1 MRTLPFSLAL
11 AFAAAAAGCSTA
23 PPEKPP
29 ADPPREQP
37 EPEVEPRPEV
47 KADPIGPKLV
57 AEADRLFTEGSRSRA
72 AGKPDDAADQY
83 GAAIA
88 IYDALAKF
96 DPNPALPIRSANAR
110 EARARAVVE
119 AEDAARVK
127 YREEILASLPAAP
140 FPDDASLLRHFEEL
154 VARNPDDRA
163 SRRRLAALLLAAERY
178 PEAAAALEVGADPE
192 PVMELA
198 KAALWYRLGRNDDAV
213 KKLEEIRRKWR
224 RALPPQILRPAFCL
238 QAPKGFDKFT
248 PAERA
253 EFFPQQKVWIYF
265 EAGNATCE
273 QLEGGKWRVS
283 LRCDYEILD
292 EKGASVAW
300 PEVKDFARD
309 YDPPVYGTPV
319 NDVCLMLGIVMPKAP
334 RGKYTMVLRLTD
346 KIENK
351 VSEHRMAFELK

>member
-1 MRTLPFSLAL
+1 MRWISCLVVL
-11 AFAAAAAGCSTA
+11 AAAAAGCSTTPVKP
-23 PPEKPP
+23 PPEPTP
-29 ADPPREQP
+29 AQP
-37 EPEVEPRPEV
+37 EPEPAPIPVV

-57 AEADRLFTEGSRSRA
+57 AEADRLFTEASRSRA
-72 AGKPDDAADQY
+72 AGKPEDSADQY
-83 GAAIA
+83 AAAIA
-88 IYDALAKF
+88 IYEALAKF
-96 DPNPALPIRSANAR
+96 DSNPALPIRAANAR
-110 EARARAVVE
+110 EARGRAVAE
-119 AEDAARVK
+119 AVQAARVK
-127 YREEILASLPAAP
+127 YREEFLATLPPAP
-140 FPDDASLLRHFEEL
+140 FPDDSTLIRHFEEL

-163 SRRRLAALLLAAERY
+163 SRRRLAALYLAAERY

-192 PVMELA
+192 PVLELA
-198 KAALWYRLGRNDDAV
+198 QAALWYRLGRNDDAV
-213 KKLEEIRRKWR
+213 KKLEEIRRRWR

-238 QAPKGFDKFT
+238 QPPKGFDKFT

-273 QLEGGKWRVS
+273 PLEGGKWRVS

-309 YDPPVYGTPV
+309 YDPAPYGTPV
-319 NDVCLMLGIVMPKAP
+319 NDVCLQLGIVMPKAP

-346 KIENK
+346 KVEKK